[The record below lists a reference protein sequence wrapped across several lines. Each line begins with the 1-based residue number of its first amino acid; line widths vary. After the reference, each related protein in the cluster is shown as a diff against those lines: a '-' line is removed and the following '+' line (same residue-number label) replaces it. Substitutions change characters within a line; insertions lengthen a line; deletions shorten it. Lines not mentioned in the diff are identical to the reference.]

1 MKENG
6 KKVEYFG
13 DLVDFKKEG
22 KGEEICENEYK
33 YTGDFFNNVWH
44 GEGQLENYETGDLYH
59 GEFENGKITGKGL
72 FKWKNGEIYE
82 GNFLKG
88 IKHGKGIHKWP
99 DGSIYEGKYNNG
111 IREGKA
117 KYKWADGR
125 IFKGYFK
132 DGKPEGKGKITYN
145 GITIECEYKNGKP
158 TSDIGKLF
166 KTS

>member
-1 MKENG
+1 MGMFRKGWFNEQGELVGMQGTWTIHSKDGFAYEGEVNG
-6 KKVEYFG
+6 FLEPH
-13 DLVDFKKEG
+13 G
-22 KGEEICENEYK
+22 KG
-33 YTGDFFNNVWH
+33 TLTTDFGFVI
-44 GEGQLENYETGDLYH
+44 EGQ
-59 GEFENGKITGKGL
+59 FENGKITGKGL

-158 TSDIGKLF
+158 TSDITKLF